1 MATHLKLFG
10 AISAVRRVIISLV
23 AIYADEPTDHDST
36 QRVDA
41 MDYSPISRFA
51 WARSAAPWGM
61 TGIRRRKSPPL
72 RLSLALELSGQSR
85 NVYQQFTADPKAVQ
99 AMMLTGCPSGRDGF
113 PTLIGALRNGDHS
126 DRADC
131 PICSPQYPNLRRARS
146 RPVPMGLCAVSRWC
160 EGCRNKGK
168 ARLSS
173 ALDRIS
179 ERITLAFQTLSRP
192 EAIRGT
198 NRRKTTIY
206 LIFQQDMAEME
217 SVNPH

>member
-41 MDYSPISRFA
+41 MDYSPIISRFA
-51 WARSAAPWGM
+51 WARPAAPWGM

-99 AMMLTGCPSGRDGF
+99 AMMLTGCPSGCDGF

-168 ARLSS
+168 VQ
-173 ALDRIS
+173 
-179 ERITLAFQTLSRP
+179 FGSRP
-192 EAIRGT
+192 NFRTDHAG
-198 NRRKTTIY
+198 
-206 LIFQQDMAEME
+206 FP
-217 SVNPH
+217 NPVPPRSNPGDQPSKNNNLPYISTRYGGDGVSQSH